1 MAIKYYDLVGLI
13 DKKKGVYNAHA
24 NDGFEVEGL
33 YSFSID
39 GPEAGKLA
47 KAIAA
52 RLRGEEVAVTEIDGE
67 TWVRVRVSE
76 TISNIMED
84 ITKKSIDKLISMVL

>member
-1 MAIKYYDLVGLI
+1 MAIRYYDLI
-13 DKKKGVYNAHA
+13 SQINKTKGMYNAHV

-76 TISNIMED
+76 TISNIMEEV
-84 ITKKSIDKLISMVL
+84 TKANINKLIDMVL